1 MNKINKSII
10 LSLSLLAAASCT
22 PEVGSEAW
30 CEQMDK
36 KPKVDWSLKNVSE
49 YAKSCFFR
57 KSEAD
62 D

>member
-10 LSLSLLAAASCT
+10 LSLSLLAAPGCA
-22 PEVGSEAW
+22 PEAGSEAW

-36 KPKVDWSLKNVSE
+36 KPKVDWSLNHASE
-49 YAKSCFFR
+49 YAKSCVFR